1 MKIRV
6 RAGAGAGLLAV
17 AVLAGCTSTTQ
28 APTPSQTSSVSATVH
43 RVDAV
48 ALGRQVDL
56 YFANDPTD
64 AFRNRQALVVS
75 VDGQIVLERYWH
87 STAATSGNIESA
99 GKTILST
106 LIGIALDEG
115 KLRNL
120 DQTVG
125 ELLPDYRS
133 VMSPA
138 VAAITLRQL
147 LTMTSGLPPDGDFYT
162 PVFTSKPQD
171 WVRQILQRGQ
181 AGPPG
186 TFQYSSAGSHL
197 LSAILTHATRRS
209 TLAYAREKLFD
220 PLGISTRP
228 ATEVIAAP
236 ENLDDYR
243 RAQFT
248 WPTDP
253 QGRYIG
259 GGGQK
264 LTARDMARFGQLWL
278 QNGRWKDR
286 QLVPATWIQ
295 AAHTHAVPVHEFPA
309 DAYGYQVWLGTA
321 NGHRALFARGF
332 AGQLIEIVPDLGLVV
347 AVLSRHD
354 PDPRSGAERGTADGE
369 YVSLVSDVIAP
380 LVR

>member
-1 MKIRV
+1 MMIRM

-17 AVLAGCTSTTQ
+17 AVLAGCTSATQ
-28 APTPSQTSSVSATVH
+28 APAPSPASPSATAH
-43 RVDAV
+43 RVDVA
-48 ALGRQVDL
+48 ALGQQVDL
-56 YFANDPTD
+56 YFANDLTD
-64 AFRNRQALVVS
+64 AFRNRQALLVS
-75 VDGQIVLERYWH
+75 VDGRIVLERYWH

-106 LIGIALDEG
+106 LVGIALDEG
-115 KLRNL
+115 KLRSL

-125 ELLPDYRS
+125 ELLPAYRA
-133 VMSPA
+133 VMSRP

-147 LTMTSGLPPDGDFYT
+147 LTMTSGLETDEEFY
-162 PVFTSKPQD
+162 PAVFTSKRPD
-171 WVRQILQRGQ
+171 WVREMLQRGQ
-181 AGPPG
+181 TGPAG

-197 LSAILTHATRRS
+197 LSAILSHATGRS
-209 TLAYAREKLFD
+209 TLDYAREKLFD

-228 ATEVIAAP
+228 ATEVVAVP

-243 RAQFT
+243 RAQFA

-286 QLVPATWIQ
+286 QLVPAAWIQ
-295 AAHTHAVPVHEFPA
+295 AAQTDRVPVNVPGAE
-309 DAYGYQVWLGTA
+309 AYGYHVWLGTA
-321 NGHRALFARGF
+321 NGHQALFAHGY

-347 AVLSRHD
+347 AVLSRHKD
-354 PDPRSGAERGTADGE
+354 PAEPGTADWE
-369 YVSLVSDVIAP
+369 YVSLVSAIIAP
-380 LVR
+380 LIR